1 MAGHEHCS
9 CVMPPALRAAIRRGW
24 SGLAVIG
31 DAPGRRV
38 RLACVVPSGRVEA
51 LAAAGLAIGL
61 PASSPA
67 GGIGG
72 PRRVMLALVGDPSLA
87 ITLDLGFADARSLL
101 GHIGADREVD
111 LLWVEDV
118 TGRPLR
124 MDVVGLSA
132 GTSERLRVEA
142 ALQGEWRTHDPAPS
156 GFSAR
161 EWAREARAGGP
172 PRLARGGRR
181 GAAVVVVAPAG
192 GPADPR
198 PGRPDIELAF
208 PAGPP
213 VPEAGDAIR
222 LWLDD
227 PAQRSLA
234 RDLRG
239 QRSVAIL
246 LIDDRGRWL
255 AQIELELG
263 HGSRGLIADAVRSS
277 ARRAGGSR
285 LPGLPARRRDGGR

>member
-1 MAGHEHCS
+1 MAGHDHCS
-9 CVMPPALRAAIRRGW
+9 CVMPPALRAAVRRGW
-24 SGLAVIG
+24 TGLAVIG

-61 PASSPA
+61 PASAPA
-67 GGIGG
+67 DGIGG
-72 PRRVMLALVGDPSLA
+72 PRRVVLALVGEPA
-87 ITLDLGFADARSLL
+87 VAMTLDLGFADARSLL
-101 GHIGADREVD
+101 GHIGADGEVD

-124 MDVVGLSA
+124 MDVVGLSP

-142 ALQGEWRTHDPAPS
+142 ALQGEWRTDDPAPA

-181 GAAVVVVAPAG
+181 GAAVVVVAPVGA
-192 GPADPR
+192 ADTR
-198 PGRPDIELAF
+198 PGRPDIELGF

-222 LWLDD
+222 LWLED

-234 RDLRG
+234 RELRG

-246 LIDDRGRWL
+246 LVDDRARWL
-255 AQIELELG
+255 AQVELELG
-263 HGSRGLIADAVRSS
+263 HGSRALIADAVRTS
-277 ARRAGGSR
+277 ARRAAGPR
-285 LPGLPARRRDGGR
+285 RQGLPARHRDGGR